1 MNEQPR
7 FFCEHCCYGTENKKD
22 FTKHENT
29 KKHVD
34 KVASGLKKSSFQK
47 LYVIGS
53 QHKCSSCN
61 KEYKDKSGL
70 WRHRK
75 KCNVMQSQPSSQN
88 SLVTNEM
95 VLKLMEQN
103 HDLQKQIFELAKNQ
117 TVTNNLNSHNTTN
130 NHFNLNVFLN
140 ETCKDALN
148 ITDFVNSL
156 QLQVKDFETTG
167 RLGYVEGISRIILH
181 GLRQID
187 VHKRPLHCTDIK
199 REIVYIKNNDMWE
212 KEGPEK
218 EKLQKAVNRVA
229 QLNLSQ
235 LQKWQEENP
244 ECTRIDTKQNED
256 YLHLSLVALGGQT
269 QEEDEK
275 YMDKI
280 LKNVLREVVI
290 DKDAREPRFP
300 RTPSFT
306 L

>member
-1 MNEQPR
+1 MSRKNPVTEIETYR
-7 FFCEHCCYGTENKKD
+7 FFCDACCYGTDNKKD
-22 FTKHENT
+22 FKKHENT

-34 KVASGLKKSSFQK
+34 KVDKKLTKSRLENLNEK
-47 LYVIGS
+47 IPE
-53 QHKCSSCN
+53 HICSYCD
-61 KEYKDKSGL
+61 KTYKDKSGL
-70 WRHRK
+70 WRHKK
-75 KCNVMQSQPSSQN
+75 KCQPISSPATNYQTA
-88 SLVTNEM
+88 LVTNDM

-156 QLQVKDFETTG
+156 QLQIKDFENTG

-218 EKLQKAVNRVA
+218 QRLQKAVNRVA
-229 QLNLSQ
+229 QMNLNQ
-235 LQKWQEENP
+235 LKNWQEQNP
-244 ECTRIDTKQNED
+244 ECSRIDTKENEE

-280 LKNVLREVVI
+280 VKNVLREVVI
-290 DKDAREPRFP
+290 DKL
-300 RTPSFT
+300 TK
-306 L
+306 

>member
-1 MNEQPR
+1 MCKKLIKSQIEKINVDDSKHI
-7 FFCEHCCYGTENKKD
+7 CSHCG
-22 FTKHENT
+22 
-29 KKHVD
+29 
-34 KVASGLKKSSFQK
+34 
-47 LYVIGS
+47 
-53 QHKCSSCN
+53 
-61 KEYKDKSGL
+61 KEYKEKSGL
-70 WRHRK
+70 WRHKK
-75 KCNVMQSQPSSQN
+75 KCAPTLQSSQN
-88 SLVTNEM
+88 TMVTNDM

-117 TVTNNLNSHNTTN
+117 TVTNNLNSNNTTT

-156 QLQVKDFETTG
+156 QLQVKDFENTG

-218 EKLQKAVNRVA
+218 ERLQKAVNRVA
-229 QLNLSQ
+229 QMNLNQ
-235 LQKWQEENP
+235 LQKWQEQNP
-244 ECTRIDTKQNED
+244 ECSRIDTKENEE
-256 YLHLSLVALGGQT
+256 YIHLSLVALGGQT

-280 LKNVLREVVI
+280 LKNVMKEVMI
-290 DKDAREPRFP
+290 DKP
-300 RTPSFT
+300 TK
-306 L
+306 

>member
-1 MNEQPR
+1 MSQKNPHCIIEKQR
-7 FFCEHCCYGTENKKD
+7 FYCDVCCYGTENKKD
-22 FTKHENT
+22 FSKHENT

-34 KVASGLKKSSFQK
+34 KVAVALTKSQFEELKNRQS
-47 LYVIGS
+47 LHICS
-53 QHKCSSCN
+53 QCS

-70 WRHRK
+70 WRHKK
-75 KCNVMQSQPSSQN
+75 KCLIELPQSSQN
-88 SLVTNEM
+88 SMVTNDM

-117 TVTNNLNSHNTTN
+117 TVTNNLNSNNTTN

-156 QLQVKDFETTG
+156 QLQIKDFETTG

-187 VHKRPLHCTDIK
+187 VHKRPLHCTDFK
-199 REIVYIKNNDMWE
+199 REIVYIKNNDIWE
-212 KEGPEK
+212 KEGPDK
-218 EKLQKAVNRVA
+218 VSLQRAVNRVA
-229 QLNLSQ
+229 QMNLNQ
-235 LQKWQEENP
+235 LQKWQKENP
-244 ECTRIDTKQNED
+244 DCERIDTKENEE
-256 YLHLSLVALGGQT
+256 YLHLSLVALGGKT

-290 DKDAREPRFP
+290 DKVNQGSP
-300 RTPSFT
+300 
-306 L
+306 

>member
-1 MNEQPR
+1 MSDKPR
-7 FFCEHCCYGTENKKD
+7 FFCDACCYGTENKKD
-22 FTKHENT
+22 YTKHENT

-34 KVASGLKKSSFQK
+34 KVASELIKSPSPKF
-47 LYVIGS
+47 YVDIP
-53 QHKCSSCN
+53 QHICSHCSR
-61 KEYKDKSGL
+61 EYKDKSGL

-75 KCNVMQSQPSSQN
+75 KCTGAQPQCSQN
-88 SLVTNEM
+88 SLVTNDM
-95 VLKLMEQN
+95 VMKLMEQN

-117 TVTNNLNSHNTTN
+117 TVTNNMNSHNTTN

-199 REIVYIKNNDMWE
+199 REIVYIKNNDSWE

-218 EKLQKAVNRVA
+218 ESLQKAVNRVA

-235 LQKWQEENP
+235 LKNWQEENP
-244 ECTRIDTKQNED
+244 DCARIDTKENEE
-256 YLHLSLVALGGQT
+256 YIHLSLVALGGQT

-280 LKNVLREVVI
+280 MKNVLREVVI
-290 DKDAREPRFP
+290 EKGELRPLNNPMRCKG
-300 RTPSFT
+300 
-306 L
+306 

>member
-1 MNEQPR
+1 MSDKPR
-7 FFCEHCCYGTENKKD
+7 FFCDVCCYGTENKKD

-34 KVASGLKKSSFQK
+34 KVDKGLLKSHIDALKF
-47 LYVIGS
+47 LS
-53 QHKCSSCN
+53 QQHICSHCN

-70 WRHRK
+70 WRHKK
-75 KCNVMQSQPSSQN
+75 KCTSAQPQSSQN

-212 KEGPEK
+212 KEGPDK

>member
-1 MNEQPR
+1 MSQKNPHTDL
-7 FFCEHCCYGTENKKD
+7 FKPKYFCELCCYGTNNKKD
-22 FTKHENT
+22 FLKHEKT
-29 KKHVD
+29 GKHVD
-34 KVASGLKKSSFQK
+34 KVDKK
-47 LYVIGS
+47 LNLS
-53 QHKCSSCN
+53 QPKIVNETTAHHICSLCR

-70 WRHRK
+70 WRHKK
-75 KCNVMQSQPSSQN
+75 KCTPTNFVVQLPS
-88 SLVTNEM
+88 VTNDM

-117 TVTNNLNSHNTTN
+117 TVTNNLNSHNTTT

-148 ITDFVNSL
+148 ITEFVNSL

-167 RLGYVEGISRIILH
+167 RLGYIEGISRIILH

-199 REIVYIKNNDMWE
+199 REIVYIKNNDGWE

-218 EKLQKAVNRVA
+218 PHLQKAVNRVA
-229 QLNLSQ
+229 QLNLNQ
-235 LQKWQEENP
+235 LQKWQEQNP
-244 ECTRIDTKQNED
+244 DCVNIDTEENEK
-256 YLHLSLVALGGQT
+256 YLQLSMVALGGQT

-280 LKNVLREVVI
+280 MKNVLREVVI
-290 DKDAREPRFP
+290 DKPAVK
-300 RTPSFT
+300 
-306 L
+306 

>member
-1 MNEQPR
+1 MSQKNPSSITETPR
-7 FFCEHCCYGTENKKD
+7 FFCDLCCYGTTNKKD

-34 KVASGLKKSSFQK
+34 KMCKKLIKSQNEK
-47 LYVIGS
+47 LNIDNS
-53 QHKCSSCN
+53 KHICSHCG
-61 KEYKDKSGL
+61 KEYKEKSGL
-70 WRHRK
+70 WRHKK
-75 KCNVMQSQPSSQN
+75 KCAPSETTVQSSQN
-88 SLVTNEM
+88 TMVTNDM

-117 TVTNNLNSHNTTN
+117 TVTNNLNSNNTTT

-156 QLQVKDFETTG
+156 QLQVKDFENTG

-218 EKLQKAVNRVA
+218 ERLQKAVNRVA
-229 QLNLSQ
+229 QMNLNQ
-235 LQKWQEENP
+235 LQKWQEQNP
-244 ECTRIDTKQNED
+244 ECSQIDTKENEE
-256 YLHLSLVALGGQT
+256 YIHLSLVALGGQT

-280 LKNVLREVVI
+280 LKNVMKEVVI
-290 DKDAREPRFP
+290 DKP
-300 RTPSFT
+300 TK
-306 L
+306 

>member
-1 MNEQPR
+1 MSQKCPNPIIDKPR
-7 FFCEHCCYGTENKKD
+7 FFCDLCCYGTINKKD
-22 FTKHENT
+22 FAKHENT

-34 KVASGLKKSSFQK
+34 KMCKRLIKSQIDK
-47 LYVIGS
+47 LNADIS
-53 QHKCSSCN
+53 KHICSHCG
-61 KEYKDKSGL
+61 KEYKEKSGL
-70 WRHRK
+70 WRHKK
-75 KCNVMQSQPSSQN
+75 KCSPEQQSSQN
-88 SLVTNEM
+88 TMVTNDM

-117 TVTNNLNSHNTTN
+117 TVTNNLNSNNTTT

-156 QLQVKDFETTG
+156 QLQVKDFENTG

-218 EKLQKAVNRVA
+218 ERLQKAVNRVA
-229 QLNLSQ
+229 QMNLNQ
-235 LQKWQEENP
+235 LQKWQEQNP
-244 ECTRIDTKQNED
+244 ECSRIDTKENEE
-256 YLHLSLVALGGQT
+256 YIHLSLVALGGQT

-280 LKNVLREVVI
+280 LKNVMKEVMI
-290 DKDAREPRFP
+290 DKP
-300 RTPSFT
+300 TK
-306 L
+306 

>member
-1 MNEQPR
+1 MDKHR
-7 FFCEHCCYGTENKKD
+7 FFCDVCCYGTENKKD
-22 FTKHENT
+22 FSKHENT

-34 KVASGLKKSSFQK
+34 KVAVELTKSQLEELKNRQ
-47 LYVIGS
+47 S
-53 QHKCSSCN
+53 QHICSHCG

-70 WRHRK
+70 WRHKK
-75 KCNVMQSQPSSQN
+75 KCTPAETVTQSSQ
-88 SLVTNEM
+88 SAFVTNDM
-95 VLKLMEQN
+95 VLKLMAQN
-103 HDLQKQIFELAKNQ
+103 QDLQKQIFELAKTH
-117 TVTNNLNSHNTTN
+117 TVTNNLNSNNTTT

-218 EKLQKAVNRVA
+218 EGLQKAVNRVA
-229 QLNLSQ
+229 QMNLNQ
-235 LQKWQEENP
+235 LQKWQEQNP
-244 ECTRIDTKQNED
+244 ECSRIDTKENEE
-256 YLHLSLVALGGQT
+256 YIHLSLVALGGQT

-280 LKNVLREVVI
+280 VKNVLREVVI
-290 DKDAREPRFP
+290 DKP
-300 RTPSFT
+300 TK
-306 L
+306 

>member
-1 MNEQPR
+1 MVVQ
-7 FFCEHCCYGTENKKD
+7 
-22 FTKHENT
+22 
-29 KKHVD
+29 
-34 KVASGLKKSSFQK
+34 
-47 LYVIGS
+47 
-53 QHKCSSCN
+53 
-61 KEYKDKSGL
+61 
-70 WRHRK
+70 
-75 KCNVMQSQPSSQN
+75 SSQN
-88 SLVTNEM
+88 TMVTNDM

-117 TVTNNLNSHNTTN
+117 TVTNNLNSNNTTT

-218 EKLQKAVNRVA
+218 ERLQKAVNRVA
-229 QLNLSQ
+229 QMNLNQ
-235 LQKWQEENP
+235 LQKWQEQNP
-244 ECTRIDTKQNED
+244 ECSRIDTKENEE

-280 LKNVLREVVI
+280 LKNVMKEVVI
-290 DKDAREPRFP
+290 DKP
-300 RTPSFT
+300 TK
-306 L
+306 

>member
-1 MNEQPR
+1 MSQKNPHCIIEKPR
-7 FFCEHCCYGTENKKD
+7 FYCDVCCYGTENKKD

-34 KVASGLKKSSFQK
+34 KVAVALTKSHFEELKNGNS
-47 LYVIGS
+47 LHICS
-53 QHKCSSCN
+53 QCY

-70 WRHRK
+70 WRHKK
-75 KCNVMQSQPSSQN
+75 KCLVDAPSTNQN
-88 SLVTNEM
+88 NMVTNDM

-117 TVTNNLNSHNTTN
+117 TVTNNLNSNNTTN

-156 QLQVKDFETTG
+156 QLQIKDFETTG

-187 VHKRPLHCTDIK
+187 VHKRPLHCTDFK
-199 REIVYIKNNDMWE
+199 REIVYIKNNDIWE

-218 EKLQKAVNRVA
+218 VSLQRAVNRVA
-229 QLNLSQ
+229 QMNLNQ

-244 ECTRIDTKQNED
+244 DCARINTKENEE
-256 YLHLSLVALGGQT
+256 YIHLSLVALGGQT

-280 LKNVLREVVI
+280 VKNVLREVVI
-290 DKDAREPRFP
+290 DKVNQGSP
-300 RTPSFT
+300 
-306 L
+306 

>member
-1 MNEQPR
+1 MSQKNPNPIAETPR
-7 FFCEHCCYGTENKKD
+7 FFCDLCCYGTTNKKD

-34 KVASGLKKSSFQK
+34 KMCKKLIKSQIEK
-47 LYVIGS
+47 LNIDDS
-53 QHKCSSCN
+53 KHICSHCG
-61 KEYKDKSGL
+61 KEYKEKSGL
-70 WRHRK
+70 WRHKK
-75 KCNVMQSQPSSQN
+75 KCSPTLQSSQN
-88 SLVTNEM
+88 SMVTNDM

-117 TVTNNLNSHNTTN
+117 TVTNNLNSNNTTT

-156 QLQVKDFETTG
+156 QLQVKDFENTG

-218 EKLQKAVNRVA
+218 ERLQKAVNRVA
-229 QLNLSQ
+229 QMNLNQ
-235 LQKWQEENP
+235 LQKWQEQNP
-244 ECTRIDTKQNED
+244 ECSRIDTKENEE
-256 YLHLSLVALGGQT
+256 YIHLSLVALGGQT

-280 LKNVLREVVI
+280 LKNVMKEVII
-290 DKDAREPRFP
+290 DKP
-300 RTPSFT
+300 TK
-306 L
+306 

>member
-1 MNEQPR
+1 MSQKNPHSIIEKPR
-7 FFCEHCCYGTENKKD
+7 FYCHTCCYGTENKKD

-34 KVASGLKKSSFQK
+34 KVDQK
-47 LYVIGS
+47 LIKS
-53 QHKCSSCN
+53 QIAELKNRQPLHVCSQCL

-70 WRHRK
+70 WRHKK
-75 KCNVMQSQPSSQN
+75 KCYVEPIPIVQN
-88 SLVTNEM
+88 SMVTNDM

-117 TVTNNLNSHNTTN
+117 TVTNNLNSNNTTN

-187 VHKRPLHCTDIK
+187 VHKRPLHCTDFK

-212 KEGPEK
+212 KDGPQKEG
-218 EKLQKAVNRVA
+218 LQKAVNRVA
-229 QLNLSQ
+229 QMNFNQ

-244 ECTRIDTKQNED
+244 DCARINTKENEE
-256 YLHLSLVALGGQT
+256 YIHLSLVALGGQT

-280 LKNVLREVVI
+280 VKNVLREVVI
-290 DKDAREPRFP
+290 DKL
-300 RTPSFT
+300 TK
-306 L
+306 